1 MNPISFPHLRPLPG
15 RTGMIPRRTWT
26 TSAAG
31 LPRFHLL
38 LVRSGGETAE
48 PSSLGPDEAV
58 DGLLG
63 ERVDELLKREENRP
77 LFERLEEASRRVDRA
92 RAALAD
98 IEKQQAEAL
107 RTKQLVLQLQSR
119 ESEIA
124 VTQKELLK
132 ARGMVEESERHL
144 SFGEYD
150 KSSELPRNKSI
161 SKEVERLES
170 IKAASISSI
179 VGTLAS
185 LPLSLYQATSFTVFA
200 LHTTIIF
207 IGTAL
212 FGVTFR
218 YTIRRD
224 IDNFQL
230 KTGTSAAFAIIKGL
244 AEIEAGKPL
253 ELNLASFVSHSIDG
267 AVSVSENII
276 IFLAAAIALDF
287 CFKMRLLSPFP
298 MEE

>member
-1 MNPISFPHLRPLPG
+1 MNPISFSHPRPLPG
-15 RTGMIPRRTWT
+15 RIGMIPRRTWT

-31 LPRFHLL
+31 FRRFHLL

-77 LFERLEEASRRVDRA
+77 LLGRLEEASRRVDRA

-144 SFGEYD
+144 SFE
-150 KSSELPRNKSI
+150 SSELPRKKAT
-161 SKEVERLES
+161 SKEIERLES

-185 LPLSLYQATSFTVFA
+185 LPLSLYQATNFTVFS

-230 KTGTSAAFAIIKGL
+230 KTGTSAAFGIIKGL
-244 AEIEAGKPL
+244 AEIESGKPV
-253 ELNLASFVSHSIDG
+253 ELNLASFVSHCIDG

-276 IFLAAAIALDF
+276 IFVAAAIALDF

>member
-15 RTGMIPRRTWT
+15 RTGMMPRRTWT

-31 LPRFHLL
+31 FRRFHLL
-38 LVRSGGETAE
+38 LVRSSGETAE

-77 LFERLEEASRRVDRA
+77 LLGRLEEASRRVDRA

-144 SFGEYD
+144 SFE
-150 KSSELPRNKSI
+150 SSELPRKKAI

-230 KTGTSAAFAIIKGL
+230 KTGTSAAFGIIKGL
-244 AEIEAGKPL
+244 AEIEAGKPV
-253 ELNLASFVSHSIDG
+253 ELNLGSFVSHSIHG

-276 IFLAAAIALDF
+276 IFTAAAIALDF